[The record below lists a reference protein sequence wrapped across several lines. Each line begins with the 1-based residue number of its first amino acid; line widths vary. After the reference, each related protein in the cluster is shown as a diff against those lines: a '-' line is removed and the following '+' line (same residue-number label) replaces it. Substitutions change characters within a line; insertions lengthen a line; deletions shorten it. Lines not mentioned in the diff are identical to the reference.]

1 MTILVAGASGLAGS
15 AIVREL
21 TRIGKSVVGISS
33 KDVDLL
39 DRKATFNFI
48 GRVKPKV
55 IIDCA
60 AKVGGISASNNFPV
74 EFLTENIRIQINLME
89 AAHEVNV
96 KKFVF
101 LASNCAYPN
110 NSPQPIKEE
119 FILTGTLEP
128 SSSAF
133 SIAKLAGI
141 ELIKSYRK
149 QFGHK
154 WISIIPSNLYGPNDN
169 FSLESSHVLPALIR
183 KFVEAK
189 KLNNKSVKCWGTGTP
204 RREFLHVDDLARAIV
219 FCIESYDS
227 DQHIN
232 IGTGTDLTIKEL
244 AGKISKF
251 TGFIGQINWDES
263 MVDGSSRKVLDI
275 TKITSLGWK
284 PIVNL
289 DYGIE
294 TTVEWYLKNT

>member
-1 MTILVAGASGLAGS
+1 
-15 AIVREL
+15 
-21 TRIGKSVVGISS
+21 
-33 KDVDLL
+33 
-39 DRKATFNFI
+39 
-48 GRVKPKV
+48 
-55 IIDCA
+55 
-60 AKVGGISASNNFPV
+60 
-74 EFLTENIRIQINLME
+74 ME

>member
-101 LASNCAYPN
+101 
-110 NSPQPIKEE
+110 
-119 FILTGTLEP
+119 F
-128 SSSAF
+128 
-133 SIAKLAGI
+133 
-141 ELIKSYRK
+141 
-149 QFGHK
+149 
-154 WISIIPSNLYGPNDN
+154 PSNLYGPNEN